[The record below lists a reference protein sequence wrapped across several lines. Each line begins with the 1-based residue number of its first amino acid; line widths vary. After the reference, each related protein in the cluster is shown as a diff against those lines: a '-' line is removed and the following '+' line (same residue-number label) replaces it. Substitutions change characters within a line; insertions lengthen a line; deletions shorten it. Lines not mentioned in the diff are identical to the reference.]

1 MVEEQINCVPISDP
15 RDLTPAIFQMV
26 IYNVF
31 TYIHL
36 LGPNFYN
43 ILFRN
48 LEQPKQDSAAGKMEK
63 RFTFA

>member
-31 TYIHL
+31 TYICSVPIFTTSCSDSPNKIHQQEEWGKDLHL
-36 LGPNFYN
+36 PNN
-43 ILFRN
+43 
-48 LEQPKQDSAAGKMEK
+48 K
-63 RFTFA
+63 